1 MGQRDQGRYS
11 KRKIRRTE
19 SGKKEAELK
28 LSIKEELENRYA
40 AIVADKDIF
49 EGAKK
54 RKEEANKFYKGLS
67 ERFRQGRFTAVAV
80 KNALDNV
87 IQSELQVTQAKIQ
100 LNIDIL
106 RYELAKNHIFE
117 RFGVNVNDIIDRL
130 MKMVDIAQ
138 SKSSTETSE
147 K

>member
-1 MGQRDQGRYS
+1 M
-11 KRKIRRTE
+11 
-19 SGKKEAELK
+19 K

-40 AIVADKDIF
+40 TILAGKDIL

-54 RKEEANKFYKGLS
+54 RREEANKFYRGLS

-80 KNALDNV
+80 KTALDNV

-117 RFGVNVNDIIDRL
+117 KFGVNVNDIIDRL
-130 MKMVDIAQ
+130 MKMTDTKQADLDTAV
-138 SKSSTETSE
+138 SE
-147 K
+147 QK